1 MAVKLR
7 LARAG
12 AKKAP
17 FYRIVA
23 TDSRSPRDG
32 RFIEQLGIYDP
43 TRTPV
48 EVRLER
54 ERIEHWLKVGAT
66 ASDTVSE
73 ILERYDAAAPAAPAP
88 VPAPT
93 KGKKKAA

>member
-7 LARAG
+7 LSRAG

-17 FYRIVA
+17 FYRLVV

-32 RFIEQLGIYDP
+32 RFIEQVGVYDP

-48 EVRLER
+48 EIRLDHD
-54 ERIEHWLKVGAT
+54 RIAHWIKQGAT
-66 ASDTVSE
+66 ASQTVSE
-73 ILERYDAAAPAAPAP
+73 LLKREKKNAP
-88 VPAPT
+88 V
-93 KGKKKAA
+93 KAA

>member
-7 LARAG
+7 LSRAG

-17 FYRIVA
+17 YYRVVV

-32 RFIEQLGIYDP
+32 RFIEQVGIYDP

-48 EVRLER
+48 EVRLDH
-54 ERIEHWLKVGAT
+54 ERIAYWMKNGAT

-73 ILERYDAAAPAAPAP
+73 IIKRDKAAPSDKAPKDKAG
-88 VPAPT
+88 
-93 KGKKKAA
+93 KGSKKAA

>member
-17 FYRIVA
+17 YYRVVV

-32 RFIEQLGIYDP
+32 RHIEQVGIYDP

-48 EVRLER
+48 EVRLDH
-54 ERIEHWLKVGAT
+54 ERIEYWMKNGAT
-66 ASDTVSE
+66 ASDTVAE
-73 ILERYDAAAPAAPAP
+73 IIKRDKAQPKDKPG
-88 VPAPT
+88 
-93 KGKKKAA
+93 KGKKAA

>member
-1 MAVKLR
+1 MAVKIR

-43 TRTPV
+43 TRNPP
-48 EVRLER
+48 EVRLDE
-54 ERIEHWLKVGAT
+54 ERIAHWIQNGAEP
-66 ASDTVSE
+66 SDTVRD
-73 ILERYDAAAPAAPAP
+73 LLRKARRAAAQASA
-88 VPAPT
+88 
-93 KGKKKAA
+93 

>member
-17 FYRIVA
+17 YYRVVA

-48 EVRLER
+48 EVRLDH
-54 ERIEHWLKVGAT
+54 ERIQYWLQNGAT

-73 ILERYDAAAPAAPAP
+73 LITRDKAKDKAP
-88 VPAPT
+88 
-93 KGKKKAA
+93 KGHKAA

>member
-17 FYRIVA
+17 FYRVVV

-32 RFIEQLGIYDP
+32 RFIEHVGVYDP
-43 TRTPV
+43 KRNPV
-48 EVRLER
+48 VARFKMER
-54 ERIEHWLKVGAT
+54 VDYWLRNGAT
-66 ASDTVSE
+66 PSDTVAHLINQARKTSTTE
-73 ILERYDAAAPAAPAP
+73 GD
-88 VPAPT
+88 
-93 KGKKKAA
+93 KKSA

>member
-17 FYRIVA
+17 YYRVVV

-32 RFIEQLGIYDP
+32 RFIEQVGIYDP

-48 EVRLER
+48 EVRLDH
-54 ERIEHWLKVGAT
+54 ERIEYWMKNGAT

-73 ILERYDAAAPAAPAP
+73 IIKRDKKAPRDKAPKDKP
-88 VPAPT
+88 S
-93 KGKKKAA
+93 KGKKAA

>member
-12 AKKAP
+12 AKKMP
-17 FYRIVA
+17 FYRVVA

-43 TRTPV
+43 TREPV
-48 EVRLER
+48 EIRLDHD
-54 ERIEHWLKVGAT
+54 RIAHWIGKGALP
-66 ASDTVSE
+66 SDTVSE
-73 ILERYDAAAPAAPAP
+73 IIARS
-88 VPAPT
+88 
-93 KGKKKAA
+93 

>member
-17 FYRIVA
+17 YYRVVV

-32 RFIEQLGIYDP
+32 RHIEQVGIYDP

-48 EVRLER
+48 EVRLDHA
-54 ERIEHWLKVGAT
+54 RIEYWMKNGAT

-73 ILERYDAAAPAAPAP
+73 LIKRDKAADKAPKDKAG
-88 VPAPT
+88 
-93 KGKKKAA
+93 KGKKAA

>member
-17 FYRIVA
+17 YYRVVV

-32 RFIEQLGIYDP
+32 RFIEQVGIYDP

-48 EVRLER
+48 EVRLDHP
-54 ERIEHWLKVGAT
+54 RIEHWMKHGAT
-66 ASDTVSE
+66 ASDTVAE
-73 ILERYDAAAPAAPAP
+73 IIKRDKAKDK
-88 VPAPT
+88 VG
-93 KGKKKAA
+93 KGKKAA